1 MLQVSSIF
9 VHLHLSFSIW
19 PLKSHVS
26 VEAKALFNLHSHWQK
41 VFSLSEKKDV
51 M

>member
-1 MLQVSSIF
+1 MLQVSCIF

-19 PLKSHVS
+19 PLKSHFS
-26 VEAKALFNLHSHWQK
+26 AQAKTLFNLHTHCRKYFPFQRK
-41 VFSLSEKKDV
+41 R